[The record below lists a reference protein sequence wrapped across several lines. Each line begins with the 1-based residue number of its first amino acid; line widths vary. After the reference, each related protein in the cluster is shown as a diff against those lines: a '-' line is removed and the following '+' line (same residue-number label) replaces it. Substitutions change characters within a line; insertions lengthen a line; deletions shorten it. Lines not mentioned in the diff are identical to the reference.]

1 MTNNN
6 KTHLFLKNETEPE
19 KTMASEKNHFSEEE
33 FSSSGYLHL
42 YDELQQGHWEECKTL
57 ITKYDS
63 LFPGNSRLEEFK
75 KDFEQRFSLIKNI
88 HDSQKAQDKKSLIKN
103 LKKLGLIAAILI
115 LIGAMIWGGYSMI
128 SSYNL
133 SNQKA
138 NNQNQ
143 ITILS
148 AQAENLLLSGQPE
161 KAKEIIEM
169 MKKIDPA
176 NSKVIE
182 LSQKTDAF
190 LQINALYEKAQ
201 NEITQGQKDL
211 ALADLQ
217 KIENAYPSYRDVP
230 QLIETL
236 SNQITIEKA
245 YKDASEAFQLSD
257 WQKAIDNFET
267 IQTLNSNYLNKSD
280 EGMLLNSYLHRI
292 IDLLESNTTS
302 FDDIDKAETYYR
314 RAIAMIPQNQTYLTE
329 RENLQKIS
337 SDLLIMKYTQT
348 ALIIVNDPNQNV
360 GLLTQALNYEKKAAN
375 LDSNNPSIQLELK
388 KLTYYQAGFSY
399 FAGMNWASA
408 IEQLSSLTKIDP
420 NYANGFAMQL
430 LYEAYIARGNA
441 YYDSGFYLDA
451 RNQFEAAESLS
462 WDLQDKMNLFM
473 VELDLAKT
481 LGKLESYK
489 DAASYYKYAVEAVDY
504 FTRGSASPSFVNN
517 LVSAITMYSDGQF
530 EDSYKLFETT
540 LEDKPFLFTESEF
553 KAQKGMNIAIIAA
566 ENKSSV
572 EAIAERN
579 GLAQQT
585 TITEDQTLFIPT
597 LN

>member
-1 MTNNN
+1 
-6 KTHLFLKNETEPE
+6 
-19 KTMASEKNHFSEEE
+19 
-33 FSSSGYLHL
+33 
-42 YDELQQGHWEECKTL
+42 
-57 ITKYDS
+57 
-63 LFPGNSRLEEFK
+63 
-75 KDFEQRFSLIKNI
+75 
-88 HDSQKAQDKKSLIKN
+88 
-103 LKKLGLIAAILI
+103 
-115 LIGAMIWGGYSMI
+115 
-128 SSYNL
+128 
-133 SNQKA
+133 
-138 NNQNQ
+138 
-143 ITILS
+143 
-148 AQAENLLLSGQPE
+148 
-161 KAKEIIEM
+161 
-169 MKKIDPA
+169 
-176 NSKVIE
+176 
-182 LSQKTDAF
+182 
-190 LQINALYEKAQ
+190 
-201 NEITQGQKDL
+201 
-211 ALADLQ
+211 
-217 KIENAYPSYRDVP
+217 
-230 QLIETL
+230 
-236 SNQITIEKA
+236 
-245 YKDASEAFQLSD
+245 
-257 WQKAIDNFET
+257 
-267 IQTLNSNYLNKSD
+267 
-280 EGMLLNSYLHRI
+280 
-292 IDLLESNTTS
+292 
-302 FDDIDKAETYYR
+302 
-314 RAIAMIPQNQTYLTE
+314 MIPQNQTYLTE

-375 LDSNNPSIQLELK
+375 LDSNNPSIQSELK

-504 FTRGSASPSFVNN
+504 FNRGTSSPSFVNN

-530 EDSYKLFETT
+530 EASYRLFETT
-540 LEDKPFLFTESEF
+540 LKEKQFLFTENEF
-553 KAQKGMNIAIIAA
+553 SAKKGMNIAIIAA
-566 ENKSSV
+566 ENNSSV
-572 EAIAERN
+572 EAITERN